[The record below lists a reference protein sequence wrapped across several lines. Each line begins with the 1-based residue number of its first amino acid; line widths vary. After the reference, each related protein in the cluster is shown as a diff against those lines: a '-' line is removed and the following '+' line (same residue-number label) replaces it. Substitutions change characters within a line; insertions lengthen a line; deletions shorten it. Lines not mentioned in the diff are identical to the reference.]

1 MRMLG
6 NVMCVLAV
14 ACMIAGCGSKPAGQK
29 PTVTVALVMKSQ
41 ANPFF
46 QTMEKGAAEE
56 AKRLDVKLLPQ
67 YLPNEQDIEKQADV
81 VRSMAAQKVD
91 VILIAPVDGKAL
103 VGPLLEAQKQ
113 GVKIINIDN
122 PLDAETVKAQ
132 GLRVECYVGVD
143 NVEGAHMAGEYLI
156 KLMGGK
162 GNVAMLEGIR
172 GVDNAEAR
180 KRGFLNACEAH
191 KDGIKIVASE
201 TAKWEREEA
210 HTAMQTILQRD
221 KDIQGLFC
229 ANDMMALG
237 AVEAIKQA
245 GLEGKM
251 LVSSYDNIAEAR
263 AAIKEG
269 RLQATIDQHP
279 ELMGKFGVQY
289 AADLAAG
296 KQIPTQKLVQLDL
309 VTKQTLTK

>member
-14 ACMIAGCGSKPAGQK
+14 ACMIAGCGRKPAGQK

-56 AKRLDVKLLPQ
+56 AKRLGVKLLPQ

-91 VILIAPVDGKAL
+91 AILIAPVDGKAL

-122 PLDAETVKAQ
+122 PLDAETVKSQ
-132 GLRVECYVGVD
+132 GLKVECYVGVD
-143 NVEGAHMAGEYLI
+143 NVEGARMAAEYLI

-180 KRGFLNACEAH
+180 KRGFLKACEAY

-245 GLEGKM
+245 GLEGK
-251 LVSSYDNIAEAR
+251 LFVTSYDNIAEAQ

-269 RLQATIDQHP
+269 RLHATIDQHP